1 MAPSQ
6 TTTQNTVGTDAT
18 RLWER
23 HRRWL
28 VYLTFTIYWLMILEG
43 GLRKWVFPGF
53 GRYLYFIRDP
63 FLFLVY
69 LVAIQAR
76 IWPRKASLLTAGLL
90 LSIGAMALTVLQS
103 VHTGDQ
109 YSWLLAGFG
118 WRMYFLYLPLPF
130 LMAEYF
136 QRADFDRLVRQT
148 LLFAIPVALLVVAQY
163 RSSPRAPIN
172 QGFRVSADQDDLG
185 SINSA
190 NGDAVR
196 TSGTFSS
203 PLGQSYFSTSLVALL
218 LGTWLL
224 RPSRRPVKGL
234 PLQLASIAA
243 FLCNILSGSRATLLS
258 SAIVFAIVGTALI
271 SLGRFKLVLA
281 SMFVLVCLVPVS
293 LLTLNFMLPSALDNL
308 AQHWE
313 TANENEKQYFGQFG
327 VLSRGL
333 HSFYAFAYLIPTAPT
348 LGFGLG
354 LGTNAVGAVTLDTLK
369 KHGAAQAVQTWMP
382 TSQVQLA
389 GETGLAR
396 QIIDLGTVFG
406 SLYIALR
413 WAFVFWTG
421 AIAFRA
427 VRRSGEITPIIPFA
441 FAANSMAAGLL
452 TGNGTVSVY
461 TWMFVG
467 FGLAAARF
475 APSGVAL
482 RQVAAFPP
490 PRRRRLVRPPRELA
504 PAVPK

>member
-6 TTTQNTVGTDAT
+6 TTTQNTVGTDAA

-43 GLRKWVFPGF
+43 ALRKWVFPGY

-63 FLFLVY
+63 FLLLVY
-69 LVAIQAR
+69 LVAIKAR
-76 IWPRKASLLTAGLL
+76 IWPRKAFLLTAGLL
-90 LSIGAMALTVLQS
+90 LSIGAIALTVLQS
-103 VHTGDQ
+103 AQTGDE

-148 LLFAIPVALLVVAQY
+148 LLFAIPVGLLVVAQY

-185 SINSA
+185 SLGSG
-190 NGDAVR
+190 NGSAVR

-203 PLGQSYFSTSLVALL
+203 PVGQSCFSTSLSDTLL

-224 RPSRRPVKGL
+224 RPSRRPLKGL
-234 PLQLASIAA
+234 PLKLASIAG
-243 FLCNILSGSRATLLS
+243 FLCVILSGSRSTLLG
-258 SAIVFAIVGTALI
+258 SALLLAIVGTALI
-271 SLGRFKLVLA
+271 GLGRFKLVLA
-281 SMFVLVCLVPVS
+281 STFVLVCLVPVS

-308 AQHWE
+308 AEHWQ
-313 TANENEKQYFGQFG
+313 TANESEKQNFGQFG

-333 HSFYAFAYLIPTAPT
+333 HGFYAFAYLIPTAPA

-354 LGTNAVGAVTLDTLK
+354 LG
-369 KHGAAQAVQTWMP
+369 
-382 TSQVQLA
+382 
-389 GETGLAR
+389 
-396 QIIDLGTVFG
+396 
-406 SLYIALR
+406 ALM
-413 WAFVFWTG
+413 W
-421 AIAFRA
+421 
-427 VRRSGEITPIIPFA
+427 
-441 FAANSMAAGLL
+441 
-452 TGNGTVSVY
+452 
-461 TWMFVG
+461 
-467 FGLAAARF
+467 
-475 APSGVAL
+475 
-482 RQVAAFPP
+482 
-490 PRRRRLVRPPRELA
+490 
-504 PAVPK
+504 